1 MKHRPEPDII
11 RLSNISENRFLTGQT
26 EFGVENES
34 SPQKTFSSLLFSSLL
49 FSSLLFSSLLF
60 SSAARAAGEG
70 SGRGPY
76 VQADLAYAY
85 EHITHDY
92 PEPAGAKKGKISTV
106 SDYFRNIRTHSI
118 HPRVSVGYDF
128 GGWRIAA
135 DYARYR
141 KWNDSKYSVSIKELK
156 ENKGENINV
165 AQYLKTENQEN
176 GSFHAVSSLGLSA
189 VYDFKLNDKFKPY
202 IGARV
207 AYGHI
212 RHQHRSVEQETTI
225 VTTYLQSGKPSP
237 IIRGPTPKPAHQ
249 ESNSIRRVGLGVIA
263 GVGFDIT
270 PNLTLDAG
278 YRYHNWGR
286 LENTRFKTHEASLGV
301 RYRF

>member
-1 MKHRPEPDII
+1 MQPAK
-11 RLSNISENRFLTGQT
+11 N
-26 EFGVENES
+26 
-34 SPQKTFSSLLFSSLL
+34 LLFSSLL

-60 SSAARAAGEG
+60 SSAAQAASEDG
-70 SGRGPY
+70 GRGPY

-92 PEPAGAKKGKISTV
+92 PKPTDPSKGKISTV

-141 KWNDSKYSVSIKELK
+141 KWNDNKYSVDIKEL
-156 ENKGENINV
+156 ENKNKNKRD
-165 AQYLKTENQEN
+165 LKTENQEN

-207 AYGHI
+207 AYGHV
-212 RHQHRSVEQETTI
+212 RHSIDSTKKTAKI
-225 VTTYLQSGKPSP
+225 LTSSYGDGKPTVYPPEEKTRSTY
-237 IIRGPTPKPAHQ
+237 R
-249 ESNSIRRVGLGVIA
+249 ESDSIRRVGLGVIA

-270 PNLTLDAG
+270 PKLTLDTG
-278 YRYHNWGR
+278 YRYHYWGR
-286 LENTRFKTHEASLGV
+286 LENTRFKTHEASLGM

>member
-1 MKHRPEPDII
+1 
-11 RLSNISENRFLTGQT
+11 
-26 EFGVENES
+26 
-34 SPQKTFSSLLFSSLL
+34 
-49 FSSLLFSSLLF
+49 
-60 SSAARAAGEG
+60 
-70 SGRGPY
+70 
-76 VQADLAYAY
+76 
-85 EHITHDY
+85 
-92 PEPAGAKKGKISTV
+92 ISTV

-141 KWNDSKYSVSIKELK
+141 KWNNSKYSVSIKELK
-156 ENKGENINV
+156 NNNKKKKK
-165 AQYLKTENQEN
+165 KTENQEN

-207 AYGHI
+207 AYGHV
-212 RHQHRSVEQETTI
+212 RHSISTKKTTEFL
-225 VTTYLQSGKPSP
+225 TTAGSP
-237 IIRGPTPKPAHQ
+237 GVVPGGYKVSTTPGAHQ

>member
-1 MKHRPEPDII
+1 MQPAKN
-11 RLSNISENRFLTGQT
+11 LLF
-26 EFGVENES
+26 S
-34 SPQKTFSSLLFSSLL
+34 SLLFSSLLFSSLL

-60 SSAARAAGEG
+60 SSAAQAASEG
-70 SGRGPY
+70 NGRGPY
-76 VQADLAYAY
+76 VQADLAYAA

-92 PEPAGAKKGKISTV
+92 PEPTGANQGKKISTV

-141 KWNDSKYSVSIKELK
+141 KWNNNKYSVNTKK
-156 ENKGENINV
+156 VGEKNNGNTNV
-165 AQYLKTENQEN
+165 AQYLKAENQEN
-176 GSFHAVSSLGLSA
+176 GTFHAASSLGLSA
-189 VYDFKLNDKFKPY
+189 VYDFDTGSRFKPY
-202 IGARV
+202 AGVRV
-207 AYGHI
+207 AYGHVK
-212 RHQHRSVEQETTI
+212 HQVRSVESETTI
-225 VTTYLQSGKPSP
+225 VLSTPKGVQTPGRHIQ
-237 IIRGPTPKPAHQ
+237 GPTKKPAHH
-249 ESNSIRRVGLGVIA
+249 ESRSISSLGFGAVA
-263 GVGFDIT
+263 GVGIDIT

-286 LENTRFKTHEASLGV
+286 LENTRFKTHEASLGM

>member
-1 MKHRPEPDII
+1 M
-11 RLSNISENRFLTGQT
+11 
-26 EFGVENES
+26 
-34 SPQKTFSSLLFSSLL
+34 
-49 FSSLLFSSLLF
+49 
-60 SSAARAAGEG
+60 
-70 SGRGPY
+70 
-76 VQADLAYAY
+76 QADLAYAA
-85 EHITHDY
+85 ERITRDY
-92 PEPAGAKKGKISTV
+92 PDAAGANKGKISTV

-135 DYARYR
+135 DYASYR

-156 ENKGENINV
+156 NNNKK
-165 AQYLKTENQEN
+165 KTENQEN

-212 RHQHRSVEQETTI
+212 RHSIDSTKKITAGAGGAGSPVR
-225 VTTYLQSGKPSP
+225 PSYKS
-237 IIRGPTPKPAHQ
+237 TQDAHHQ
-249 ESNSIRRVGLGVIA
+249 SNSIRRVGLGVIA

-270 PNLTLDAG
+270 PKLTLDTG

>member
-1 MKHRPEPDII
+1 M
-11 RLSNISENRFLTGQT
+11 
-26 EFGVENES
+26 
-34 SPQKTFSSLLFSSLL
+34 
-49 FSSLLFSSLLF
+49 
-60 SSAARAAGEG
+60 
-70 SGRGPY
+70 
-76 VQADLAYAY
+76 QADLAYAA
-85 EHITHDY
+85 ERITHDY
-92 PEPAGAKKGKISTV
+92 PEPTDPKKGKISTV

-141 KWNDSKYSVSIKELK
+141 KWNNNKYSVNTKLVKTGGSEKLRNE
-156 ENKGENINV
+156 
-165 AQYLKTENQEN
+165 QTLKTERQEN
-176 GSFHAVSSLGLSA
+176 GTFHAVSSLGLSTI
-189 VYDFKLNDKFKPY
+189 YDFDTGSRFKPY

-207 AYGHI
+207 AYGHV
-212 RHQHRSVEQETTI
+212 RHQVRSVQQETEI
-225 VTTYLQSGKPSP
+225 VITYPENGAPSP
-237 IIRGPTPKPAHQ
+237 IPGAAVGKPAYH
-249 ESNSIRRVGLGVIA
+249 ESRSISSLGFGAMA
-263 GVGFDIT
+263 GVGIDIT

>member
-1 MKHRPEPDII
+1 MNPARKKP
-11 RLSNISENRFLTGQT
+11 
-26 EFGVENES
+26 
-34 SPQKTFSSLLFSSLL
+34 SLLFSSLL

-60 SSAARAAGEG
+60 SSAAQAASEDG
-70 SGRGPY
+70 GRGPY

-92 PEPAGAKKGKISTV
+92 PEPTGAKKDKKISTV
-106 SDYFRNIRTHSI
+106 SDYFRNIRTHSV

-128 GGWRIAA
+128 GSWRIAA

-156 ENKGENINV
+156 NNNKK
-165 AQYLKTENQEN
+165 KTENQEN

-207 AYGHI
+207 AYGHV
-212 RHQHRSVEQETTI
+212 RHSIDSTKKITASAGGAGSPASYKSTQDDHRE
-225 VTTYLQSGKPSP
+225 GD
-237 IIRGPTPKPAHQ
+237 
-249 ESNSIRRVGLGVIA
+249 SIRRVGLGVIA

-286 LENTRFKTHEASLGV
+286 LENTRFKTHEASLGM

>member
-1 MKHRPEPDII
+1 M
-11 RLSNISENRFLTGQT
+11 Q
-26 EFGVENES
+26 
-34 SPQKTFSSLLFSSLL
+34 PQKT
-49 FSSLLFSSLLF
+49 SLLF
-60 SSAARAAGEG
+60 SSAAQAAGEDH
-70 SGRGPY
+70 GRGPY

-92 PEPAGAKKGKISTV
+92 PKPTDPSKGKISTV

-141 KWNDSKYSVSIKELK
+141 KWHNNKYSVSIKELGNRSK
-156 ENKGENINV
+156 KK
-165 AQYLKTENQEN
+165 KTENQEN

-207 AYGHI
+207 AYGHV
-212 RHQHRSVEQETTI
+212 RHSIDSTKKTAESLTSFHGVTPTSYSPQEKTRS
-225 VTTYLQSGKPSP
+225 TY
-237 IIRGPTPKPAHQ
+237 R
-249 ESNSIRRVGLGVIA
+249 ESDSIRRVGLGVIA
-263 GVGFDIT
+263 GIGFDIT
-270 PNLTLDAG
+270 PKLTLDTG

>member
-1 MKHRPEPDII
+1 
-11 RLSNISENRFLTGQT
+11 
-26 EFGVENES
+26 
-34 SPQKTFSSLLFSSLL
+34 LFSSLL

-60 SSAARAAGEG
+60 PSAAQAAGEDG
-70 SGRGPY
+70 GRGPY
-76 VQADLAYAY
+76 VQADLAYAA
-85 EHITHDY
+85 ERITHDY
-92 PEPAGAKKGKISTV
+92 PEPTGTGKNKISTV

-141 KWNDSKYSVSIKELK
+141 KWNDNKYSVNIKKL
-156 ENKGENINV
+156 ENKNKK
-165 AQYLKTENQEN
+165 KTENQEN

-207 AYGHI
+207 AYGHV
-212 RHQHRSVEQETTI
+212 RHGIDSTKKITGTLTAYPNDADAAATVYPDGHPQKN
-225 VTTYLQSGKPSP
+225 TYQK
-237 IIRGPTPKPAHQ
+237 
-249 ESNSIRRVGLGVIA
+249 SNSSRRLGFGAMA
-263 GVGFDIT
+263 GVGIDVA
-270 PNLTLDAG
+270 PGLTLDAG

>member
-1 MKHRPEPDII
+1 MQPAKN
-11 RLSNISENRFLTGQT
+11 LL
-26 EFGVENES
+26 
-34 SPQKTFSSLLFSSLL
+34 FSSLLFSSLL

-60 SSAARAAGEG
+60 PSAAQAASEDR
-70 SGRGPY
+70 GRGPY

-85 EHITHDY
+85 EHITRDY
-92 PEPAGAKKGKISTV
+92 PDAAGANQGKKISTV

-141 KWNDSKYSVSIKELK
+141 KWNN
-156 ENKGENINV
+156 NKFRQHKKVGERNNGDTNV
-165 AQYLKTENQEN
+165 AQYLKAENQEN
-176 GSFHAVSSLGLSA
+176 GTFHAASSLGLSA
-189 VYDFKLNDKFKPY
+189 VYDFDTGSRFKPY
-202 IGARV
+202 AGVRV
-207 AYGHI
+207 AYGHVK
-212 RHQHRSVEQETTI
+212 HQVRSVESETTI
-225 VTTYLQSGKPSP
+225 VLSTPKGVQTPGRHIQ
-237 IIRGPTPKPAHQ
+237 GPTPQPAYH
-249 ESNSIRRVGLGVIA
+249 ESRSISSLGFGAMA
-263 GVGFDIT
+263 GVGIDVA
-270 PNLTLDAG
+270 PGLTLDAG

>member
-1 MKHRPEPDII
+1 MQPAK
-11 RLSNISENRFLTGQT
+11 N
-26 EFGVENES
+26 
-34 SPQKTFSSLLFSSLL
+34 LL

-60 SSAARAAGEG
+60 SSAAQAASEDG
-70 SGRGPY
+70 GRGPY
-76 VQADLAYAY
+76 VQADLAYAA
-85 EHITHDY
+85 ERITHDY
-92 PEPAGAKKGKISTV
+92 PEATAQKKGTTISTV

-141 KWNDSKYSVSIKELK
+141 KWNNNKYSVSIKELLRNSSNGNWQ
-156 ENKGENINV
+156 E
-165 AQYLKTENQEN
+165 LKTENQEN

-207 AYGHI
+207 AYGHV
-212 RHQHRSVEQETTI
+212 RHSIDSTKKTIEVTTI
-225 VTTYLQSGKPSP
+225 PHAPNAT
-237 IIRGPTPKPAHQ
+237 PTIYRVPKTQDAHQ

-270 PNLTLDAG
+270 PKLTLDAG

-286 LENTRFKTHEASLGV
+286 LENTRFKTHEASLGM

>member
-1 MKHRPEPDII
+1 
-11 RLSNISENRFLTGQT
+11 
-26 EFGVENES
+26 
-34 SPQKTFSSLLFSSLL
+34 
-49 FSSLLFSSLLF
+49 
-60 SSAARAAGEG
+60 
-70 SGRGPY
+70 
-76 VQADLAYAY
+76 
-85 EHITHDY
+85 
-92 PEPAGAKKGKISTV
+92 
-106 SDYFRNIRTHSI
+106 RNIRTHSI

-141 KWNDSKYSVSIKELK
+141 KWNNNKYSVSIKKLRSRY
-156 ENKGENINV
+156 NK
-165 AQYLKTENQEN
+165 KTENQEN
-176 GSFHAVSSLGLSA
+176 GTFHAVSSLGLSA

-207 AYGHI
+207 AYGHV
-212 RHQHRSVEQETTI
+212 RHSIDSTKKTTGFFTAAGARDAGSTAHPTYKNTQSTHR
-225 VTTYLQSGKPSP
+225 
-237 IIRGPTPKPAHQ
+237 
-249 ESNSIRRVGLGVIA
+249 ESDSIRRVGLGVIA

-286 LENTRFKTHEASLGV
+286 LENTRFKTHEASLGM

>member
-1 MKHRPEPDII
+1 MTRDYPD
-11 RLSNISENRFLTGQT
+11 
-26 EFGVENES
+26 
-34 SPQKTFSSLLFSSLL
+34 
-49 FSSLLFSSLLF
+49 
-60 SSAARAAGEG
+60 AAG
-70 SGRGPY
+70 
-76 VQADLAYAY
+76 AN
-85 EHITHDY
+85 
-92 PEPAGAKKGKISTV
+92 KGKISTV

-141 KWNDSKYSVSIKELK
+141 KWNNSKYSVSIKELK
-156 ENKGENINV
+156 NNNNKKK
-165 AQYLKTENQEN
+165 KTENQEN

-207 AYGHI
+207 AYGHV
-212 RHQHRSVEQETTI
+212 RHSISTKKTTEFL
-225 VTTYLQSGKPSP
+225 TTAGSP
-237 IIRGPTPKPAHQ
+237 GVVPGGYKVSTTPGAHQ

>member
-1 MKHRPEPDII
+1 TR
-11 RLSNISENRFLTGQT
+11 S
-26 EFGVENES
+26 V
-34 SPQKTFSSLLFSSLL
+34 
-49 FSSLLFSSLLF
+49 
-60 SSAARAAGEG
+60 
-70 SGRGPY
+70 
-76 VQADLAYAY
+76 
-85 EHITHDY
+85 
-92 PEPAGAKKGKISTV
+92 
-106 SDYFRNIRTHSI
+106 

-141 KWNDSKYSVSIKELK
+141 KWNNNKYSVNIKELLRNGN
-156 ENKGENINV
+156 ENSGGKLNIKT
-165 AQYLKTENQEN
+165 QKTEHQEN
-176 GSFHAVSSLGLSA
+176 GTFHAVSSLGLSA

-202 IGARV
+202 IGVRV
-207 AYGHI
+207 GYGHV
-212 RHQHRSVEQETTI
+212 RHGIDSTKKTKNTLTAYHGAGTKP
-225 VTTYLQSGKPSP
+225 TTYD
-237 IIRGPTPKPAHQ
+237 IGPKTQDAHQ

-270 PNLTLDAG
+270 PKLTLDAG

>member
-1 MKHRPEPDII
+1 PTAPGK
-11 RLSNISENRFLTGQT
+11 N
-26 EFGVENES
+26 
-34 SPQKTFSSLLFSSLL
+34 
-49 FSSLLFSSLLF
+49 
-60 SSAARAAGEG
+60 
-70 SGRGPY
+70 
-76 VQADLAYAY
+76 
-85 EHITHDY
+85 
-92 PEPAGAKKGKISTV
+92 KISTV

-141 KWNDSKYSVSIKELK
+141 KWNDNKYSVNIKKL
-156 ENKGENINV
+156 ENKNKKLENKNKK
-165 AQYLKTENQEN
+165 KTENQEN

-207 AYGHI
+207 AYGHV
-212 RHQHRSVEQETTI
+212 RHSIDSTKKITA
-225 VTTYLQSGKPSP
+225 SAGGAGSP
-237 IIRGPTPKPAHQ
+237 ASYKSTQDAHHQ
-249 ESNSIRRVGLGVIA
+249 SNSIRRVGLGVIA

>member
-1 MKHRPEPDII
+1 MQPAK
-11 RLSNISENRFLTGQT
+11 N
-26 EFGVENES
+26 
-34 SPQKTFSSLLFSSLL
+34 LL

-60 SSAARAAGEG
+60 SSAAQAASEDG
-70 SGRGPY
+70 GRGPY

-92 PEPAGAKKGKISTV
+92 PKPTAPNKNKISTV

-141 KWNDSKYSVSIKELK
+141 KWNNNKYSVNTKEVLRNGN
-156 ENKGENINV
+156 ENSGGKLNI
-165 AQYLKTENQEN
+165 QTRKTEHQEN
-176 GSFHAVSSLGLSA
+176 GTFHAVSSLGLSA

-207 AYGHI
+207 AYGHV
-212 RHQHRSVEQETTI
+212 RHQVRSVQQETDI
-225 VTTYLQSGKPSP
+225 VTTYPQNAKPSVTTGGP
-237 IIRGPTPKPAHQ
+237 IPQPAYH
-249 ESNSIRRVGLGVIA
+249 ESRSISSLGFGAVA
-263 GVGFDIT
+263 GVGIDIT

-301 RYRF
+301 

>member
-1 MKHRPEPDII
+1 MQPAK
-11 RLSNISENRFLTGQT
+11 N
-26 EFGVENES
+26 
-34 SPQKTFSSLLFSSLL
+34 LLFSSLL
-49 FSSLLFSSLLF
+49 FPSLLFP
-60 SSAARAAGEG
+60 SAAQAAGEDH
-70 SGRGPY
+70 GRGPY

-85 EHITHDY
+85 EHITRDY
-92 PEPAGAKKGKISTV
+92 PDAAGANQGKKISTV

-141 KWNDSKYSVSIKELK
+141 KWNNNKYSVNTKEVLRN
-156 ENKGENINV
+156 ENKNSGNHLNIKT
-165 AQYLKTENQEN
+165 QKTEHQEN
-176 GSFHAVSSLGLSA
+176 GTFHAVSSLGLST

-207 AYGHI
+207 AYGHV
-212 RHQHRSVEQETTI
+212 RHQVRSVQQETEI
-225 VTTYLQSGKPSP
+225 VTTYPSDGSAKTSVP
-237 IIRGPTPKPAHQ
+237 SEMPPKPAYH
-249 ESNSIRRVGLGVIA
+249 ENRSSRRLGFGAMA
-263 GVGFDIT
+263 GVGIDVA
-270 PNLTLDAG
+270 PGLTLDAG

>member
-1 MKHRPEPDII
+1 MNPARKKP
-11 RLSNISENRFLTGQT
+11 
-26 EFGVENES
+26 
-34 SPQKTFSSLLFSSLL
+34 SLLFSSLL

-60 SSAARAAGEG
+60 SSAAQAASEDG
-70 SGRGPY
+70 GRGPY

-92 PEPAGAKKGKISTV
+92 PDAAGANQGKKISTV
-106 SDYFRNIRTHSI
+106 SDYFKNIRTHSI

-141 KWNDSKYSVSIKELK
+141 KWNNSKYSVSIKELK
-156 ENKGENINV
+156 NNNKK
-165 AQYLKTENQEN
+165 KTENQEN

-207 AYGHI
+207 AYGHV
-212 RHQHRSVEQETTI
+212 RHSIDSTKKITAGAGGAGSPVR
-225 VTTYLQSGKPSP
+225 PSYKS
-237 IIRGPTPKPAHQ
+237 TQDAHHQ
-249 ESNSIRRVGLGVIA
+249 SNSIRRVGLGVIA

-270 PNLTLDAG
+270 PKLTLDTG

-286 LENTRFKTHEASLGV
+286 
-301 RYRF
+301 